1 MDSDGNI
8 ARNNILKLIGFIESD
23 KKEDINNLFSVNKK
37 KEIDNLDTEI
47 DDLCEYYKGKYELI
61 SANGLESY
69 DPINNGKITKY
80 FKMFYN
86 IFTTEEKYHFSILW
100 YIKDD
105 YDSNNIGIW
114 SIFVERYD
122 NNDIQAPIDS
132 WNLGIT
138 LL

>member
-1 MDSDGNI
+1 M
-8 ARNNILKLIGFIESD
+8 A
-23 KKEDINNLFSVNKK
+23 
-37 KEIDNLDTEI
+37 
-47 DDLCEYYKGKYELI
+47 
-61 SANGLESY
+61 
-69 DPINNGKITKY
+69 
-80 FKMFYN
+80 
-86 IFTTEEKYHFSILW
+86 EEKYHFSILW

-122 NNDIQAPIDS
+122 NNDIQAPINS